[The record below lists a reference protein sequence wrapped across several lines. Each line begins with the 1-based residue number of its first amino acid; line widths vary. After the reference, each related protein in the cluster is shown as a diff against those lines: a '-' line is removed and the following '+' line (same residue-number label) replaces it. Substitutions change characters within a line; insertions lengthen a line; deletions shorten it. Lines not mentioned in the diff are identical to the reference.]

1 MRQTERLPV
10 QGIVRND
17 LKCVFEKCD
26 MEKAYEVCHKL
37 YMSKGHVK
45 PHGLFYAKARLWK
58 HLLSQHAGRAAN
70 K

>member
-1 MRQTERLPV
+1 
-10 QGIVRND
+10 
-17 LKCVFEKCD
+17 

-70 K
+70 KWRKAFPA